1 LINCSKSGIGEVRRT
16 WVLCENKM
24 SAYNI
29 MFLVKF
35 FKKHQK
41 KILLLLIILAVLF
54 LLNRQ
59 FKILEGLESKEKQ
72 DGRVMNDPSAIKSL
86 DDLKKMMA
94 AQIEMAK

>member
-1 LINCSKSGIGEVRRT
+1 
-16 WVLCENKM
+16 M

-35 FKKHQK
+35 FRKHQK

-54 LLNRQ
+54 LLNRH

-72 DGRVMNDPSAIKSL
+72 DGRVPSDASAIKSL

>member
-1 LINCSKSGIGEVRRT
+1 
-16 WVLCENKM
+16 
-24 SAYNI
+24 

-54 LLNRQ
+54 LMNRQ

-72 DGRVMNDPSAIKSL
+72 DGRVKRDASTVQSL
-86 DDLKKMMA
+86 DDLKKMVA
-94 AQIEMAK
+94 AQIEMSK

>member
-1 LINCSKSGIGEVRRT
+1 
-16 WVLCENKM
+16 
-24 SAYNI
+24 

-59 FKILEGLESKEKQ
+59 FKILEGLETKKEDEKKGGALT
-72 DGRVMNDPSAIKSL
+72 DASAVKSL

>member
-1 LINCSKSGIGEVRRT
+1 
-16 WVLCENKM
+16 
-24 SAYNI
+24 

-54 LLNRQ
+54 LVNRQ

-72 DGRVMNDPSAIKSL
+72 DGRVPSDASTVQSL
-86 DDLKKMMA
+86 DDLKKMVA